1 MSSPDHSTQSDHRGR
16 FQSAG
21 RASLRVRLA
30 AVVTLIAMITLGA
43 SVVSVVPAHLGDLN
57 VAFVCVLVF
66 ACRGWLAL
74 TRHGLGRLLGLAA
87 ALFGLIG
94 VLRRSGVDGLLLTPE
109 VAGATASLE
118 SNGGHE

>member
-30 AVVTLIAMITLGA
+30 AVVALIAMITFGA

-57 VAFVCVLVF
+57 VAFVCV
-66 ACRGWLAL
+66 CWSSR
-74 TRHGLGRLLGLAA
+74 AA
-87 ALFGLIG
+87 A
-94 VLRRSGVDGLLLTPE
+94 RSP
-109 VAGATASLE
+109 
-118 SNGGHE
+118 